1 MLDKVDRVY
10 AKPPYSPFPRA
21 EYEDR
26 VRRLKEEMVKAE
38 LDAVV
43 MWGENNIRY
52 FTGFL
57 TNHFPP
63 VTVCPGVLIVAV
75 NKEPLMIVPNFFQGV
90 VEGFTFINDIRIQH
104 DPHVTENLRGMPKEV
119 ANVIKEVI
127 GSGKARLGIEG
138 GIKGGMTIPRPV
150 NDIDAF
156 RAALPDVEFVYAA
169 DQIWNVRMIKSL
181 LEVEALSKACEAVVK
196 SYHDLQANFEWGW
209 TEKDVA
215 LFIRHKLLDYA
226 DECLPNMCMSSRR
239 EIFMADIPAWDE
251 GIPLMPGDRV
261 IVEPLPQVKGYWGS
275 SGRTFHMGPA
285 PDEEIHKIQ
294 VLDRGRQVAAEM
306 TKPGVRTGDMM
317 DAINESLQEGGLIC
331 SLDQGGHGVGIDGQE
346 PPAIAL
352 GETFEVQED
361 MVLAVECWFFETDEN
376 GHHRVYGGEDY
387 VHVTSDGSDPLP
399 TFPTDIM
406 TLGE

>member
-1 MLDKVDRVY
+1 MLDKVQRHY
-10 AKPPYSPFPRA
+10 SFPPYAPFPRS
-21 EYEDR
+21 EFTHR
-26 VRRLKEEMVKAE
+26 IQRLKEEMEAAK
-38 LDAVV
+38 LDAIV

-63 VTVCPGVLIVAV
+63 VTVCPGVLIVAAD
-75 NKEPLMIVPNFFQGV
+75 KEPVMIVPNFFQGV
-90 VEGFTFINDIRIQH
+90 VEGFTFIEDMRIQH
-104 DPHVTENLRGMPKEV
+104 NPHVTENLRGMPQDV
-119 ANVIKEVI
+119 ANVVVELV
-127 GSGKARLGIEG
+127 GPKARVGIEG

-156 RAALPDVEFVYAA
+156 RAALPDIEFVYAA

-181 LEVEALSKACEAVVK
+181 LEVEALSQACEAVVR
-196 SYHDLQANFEWGW
+196 SYHDLQGAFEWGW

-215 LFIRHKLLDYA
+215 LFIRHQLLEYA
-226 DECLPNMCMSSRR
+226 EECLPNMCMSSRR

-251 GIPLMPGDRV
+251 GIPLMRGDRV

-285 PDEEIHKIQ
+285 TDEEIRKIQ
-294 VLDRGRQVAAEM
+294 VLDKGRQVAAEM
-306 TKPGVRTGDMM
+306 TKPGVRTGDIM
-317 DAINESLQEGGLIC
+317 DAINETLKDGGLFC

-352 GETFEVQED
+352 GETFEVQEN
-361 MVLAVECWFFETDEN
+361 MVLAVECWMFETDEN
-376 GHHRVYGGEDY
+376 GHQRVYGGEDY
-387 VHVTSDGSDPLP
+387 VVVTPDGCDPLP
-399 TFPTDIM
+399 TFPTDIFS
-406 TLGE
+406 LGD

>member
-1 MLDKVDRVY
+1 MLDKAERHYPFPTY
-10 AKPPYSPFPRA
+10 APFPRSEFA
-21 EYEDR
+21 HRIE
-26 VRRLKEEMVKAE
+26 RLKQEMEAAK
-38 LDAVV
+38 LDAIV

-63 VTVCPGVLIVAV
+63 VTVCPGVLVVAIDKDPV
-75 NKEPLMIVPNFFQGV
+75 MIVPNFFQGV
-90 VEGFTFINDIRIQH
+90 VEGFTFIEDIRIQH
-104 DPHVTENLRGMPKEV
+104 NPHVTENLRGMPVDV
-119 ANVIKEVI
+119 ANVIKEVV
-127 GSGKARLGIEG
+127 GSDKLRLGIEG
-138 GIKGGMTIPRPV
+138 GVKGGMTIPRPV

-156 RAALPDVEFVYAA
+156 RAALPEVEFVYAA

-181 LEVEALSKACEAVVK
+181 LEVEALSNACEAVVK
-196 SYHDLQANFEWGW
+196 SFHDLQANFEWGW

-226 DECLPNMCMSSRR
+226 EECLPNMCMSSRR
-239 EIFMADIPAWDE
+239 EIFMADIPAWDD
-251 GIPLMPGDRV
+251 GIPLMRGDRV

-275 SGRTFHMGPA
+275 AGRTFHMGPA

-294 VLDRGRQVAAEM
+294 ILDRGRQVAAEM
-306 TKPGVRTGDMM
+306 TKPGVRTGDIM
-317 DAINESLQEGGLIC
+317 DAINDTLADGGLFC

-361 MVLAVECWFFETDEN
+361 MVLAVECWMFETDEN

-387 VHVTSDGSDPLP
+387 VHVTENSSDPLP
-399 TFPTDIM
+399 TFPTDIFS
-406 TLGE
+406 LGD